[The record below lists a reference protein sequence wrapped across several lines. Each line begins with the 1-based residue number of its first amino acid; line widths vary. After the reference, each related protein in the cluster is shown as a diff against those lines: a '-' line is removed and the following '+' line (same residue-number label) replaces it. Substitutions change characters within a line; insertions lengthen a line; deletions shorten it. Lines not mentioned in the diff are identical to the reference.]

1 MYDYEDEFDE
11 AASDEDEVAQEIESI
26 EEKMTEAEVPNIKL
40 DYSLKTMRERV
51 DLVNKITEQIP
62 AEKLTARY
70 LEILGDYIMNALT
83 KEERKSKIYLTDN
96 RMITINKRETSFEGL
111 VEKFENGE
119 DGIYNLISD
128 EGKNA
133 FLTPRVSITEQDL
146 KDIPELRELR
156 DAIERVEAQ
165 AKTATGKKKYMLKK
179 HAIDL
184 RRDQYVI
191 KDCYK
196 PQMHVVPTSRGG
208 GHIDL
213 HENRWVDENF
223 EPHSDGII
231 TLFNPKHVSAILCNY
246 MSLKEYSADKFQSD
260 FYYLMESFDD
270 VMREALTTQPLLYDL
285 TKMKIAGKSN
295 AEIQKKLAE
304 EHGVRYTVEHI
315 SQLWRNKIPK
325 LISEQEKD
333 NYLIWHFTFKEPE
346 RAVWKKCSKCGQNK
360 LALNRFFSKNNTSK
374 SGFYSQCKRCRN
386 SKN

>member
-51 DLVNKITEQIP
+51 DLVNKITTQIP

-83 KEERKSKIYLTDN
+83 KEERKSKVYLTDN

-156 DAIERVEAQ
+156 DAIERIEAQ
-165 AKTATGKKKYMLKK
+165 AKIATGKKKYMLKK

-196 PQMHVVPTSRGG
+196 PQMHIAPTSRGG

-213 HENRWVDENF
+213 YENRWVDENF
-223 EPHSDGII
+223 EPHSDGIV

-246 MSLKEYSADKFQSD
+246 MSLKEYCADRFQSD

-270 VMREALTTQPLLYDL
+270 VMRDALTTQPLLYDL
-285 TKMKIAGKSN
+285 AKMKIAGKSN
-295 AEIQKKLAE
+295 AEIQQKLAE
-304 EHGVRYTVEHI
+304 DHGVRYTVEHI

-346 RAVWKKCSKCGQNK
+346 RAIWKKCSKCGQNK

>member
-11 AASDEDEVAQEIESI
+11 AASDEDEVEQEIESI

-83 KEERKSKIYLTDN
+83 KEERKSKVYLTDN

-156 DAIERVEAQ
+156 DAIERIEAQ
-165 AKTATGKKKYMLKK
+165 AKVATGKKKYMLKR

-213 HENRWVDENF
+213 YENRWVDENF
-223 EPHSDGII
+223 EPHSDGVI

-246 MSLKEYSADKFQSD
+246 MSLKEYCADKFQSD

-285 TKMKIAGKSN
+285 AKMKIAGKSN
-295 AEIQKKLAE
+295 AEIQQKLAE
-304 EHGVRYTVEHI
+304 NHGVKYTVEHI

>member
-1 MYDYEDEFDE
+1 
-11 AASDEDEVAQEIESI
+11 
-26 EEKMTEAEVPNIKL
+26 
-40 DYSLKTMRERV
+40 
-51 DLVNKITEQIP
+51 
-62 AEKLTARY
+62 
-70 LEILGDYIMNALT
+70 
-83 KEERKSKIYLTDN
+83 
-96 RMITINKRETSFEGL
+96 
-111 VEKFENGE
+111 
-119 DGIYNLISD
+119 
-128 EGKNA
+128 
-133 FLTPRVSITEQDL
+133 
-146 KDIPELRELR
+146 
-156 DAIERVEAQ
+156 
-165 AKTATGKKKYMLKK
+165 MLKK

-191 KDCYK
+191 KECYK

-213 HENRWVDENF
+213 YENRWVDENF
-223 EPHSDGII
+223 EPHSDGVI

-246 MSLKEYSADKFQSD
+246 ISLKEYCADKFQSD

-285 TKMKIAGKSN
+285 AKMKIAGKSN
-295 AEIQKKLAE
+295 AEIQQKLAE
-304 EHGVRYTVEHI
+304 DHGVRYTVEHI

-333 NYLIWHFTFKEPE
+333 NYLIWHFTFMEPE

>member
-51 DLVNKITEQIP
+51 DLVNKITAQIP

-83 KEERKSKIYLTDN
+83 KEERKSKVYLTDN

-156 DAIERVEAQ
+156 DAIERIEAQ

-196 PQMHVVPTSRGG
+196 PQMHIAPSSRGG

-213 HENRWVDENF
+213 YENRWVDENF
-223 EPHSDGII
+223 EPHSDGIV

-246 MSLKEYSADKFQSD
+246 MSLKEYCADKFQSD

-270 VMREALTTQPLLYDL
+270 VMRDALTTQPLLYDL
-285 TKMKIAGKSN
+285 AKMKIAGKSN
-295 AEIQKKLAE
+295 AEIQQKLAE
-304 EHGVRYTVEHI
+304 DHGVRYTVEHI